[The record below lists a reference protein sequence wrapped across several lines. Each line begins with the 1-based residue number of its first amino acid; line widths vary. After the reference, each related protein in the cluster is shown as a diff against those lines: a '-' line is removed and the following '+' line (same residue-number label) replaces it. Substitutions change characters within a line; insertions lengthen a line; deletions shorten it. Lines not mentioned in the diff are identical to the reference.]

1 MLKFT
6 ASKKDRLDKFLA
18 GLIPEVSRGKIQKA
32 IKDGLVLVGGK
43 KIIETDFQL
52 QENDEVE
59 LPEFG
64 KEELKPSLLELKVV
78 FENDEVAVIDKPAGM
93 VVHPGAGNTEDTLAQ
108 ALMSR
113 YPGIEKVGEP
123 HRPGIVHRLD
133 EDTSGLILI
142 AKTPE
147 AFDYFKNLF
156 LERKVEKE
164 YLALAHGVPAKQHGL
179 IDLPIQRV
187 PLKQKMKIG
196 LGKPAQTEYFTLKTG
211 KLSGPASAKA
221 SAGELDQVTLFRVK
235 LHTGRTHQIRLHLAH
250 IGHPIVGD
258 QLYGKSR
265 KAGSAS
271 GGKEDLQFLNRQFLH
286 AYKLKFQ
293 LPDGSWIELFSPLP
307 QDLNETLK
315 KANIVYDDQ
324 NI

>member
-6 ASKKDRLDKFLA
+6 ALKKDRLDKFLA
-18 GLIPEVSRGKIQKA
+18 GLIPEVSRGRIQKA
-32 IKDGLVLVGGK
+32 IKDGQVSVGGITK
-43 KIIETDFQL
+43 TETDFQL
-52 QENDEVE
+52 KENDAVE
-59 LPEFG
+59 LPEFAE
-64 KEELKPSLLELKVV
+64 EELKASTLELKVV

-108 ALMSR
+108 ALMTL

-142 AKTPE
+142 AKTS
-147 AFDYFKNLF
+147 ASYDYFKNLF

-164 YLALAHGVPAKQHGL
+164 YLALVHGVPAKQHDT
-179 IDLPIQRV
+179 IDLPIERV

-196 LGKPAQTEYFTLKTG
+196 LGKPAQTEYYTLKTG
-211 KLSGPASAKA
+211 EIPG
-221 SAGELDQVTLFRVK
+221 LDQVALFRVK
-235 LHTGRTHQIRLHLAH
+235 LHTGRTHQIRLHLSAL
-250 IGHPIVGD
+250 GHPIIGD
-258 QLYGKSR
+258 SLYGK
-265 KAGSAS
+265 
-271 GGKEDLQFLNRQFLH
+271 KEDFQFLPRQFLH

-307 QDLNETLK
+307 PDLKETLK
-315 KANIVYDDQ
+315 KANIIYDDQ